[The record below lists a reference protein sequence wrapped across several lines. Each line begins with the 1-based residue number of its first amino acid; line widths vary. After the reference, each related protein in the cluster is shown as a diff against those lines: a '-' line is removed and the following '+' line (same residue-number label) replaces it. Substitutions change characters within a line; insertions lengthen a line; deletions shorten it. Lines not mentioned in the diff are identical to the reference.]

1 MKKVV
6 KAHNELCDAVN
17 KLAEYIQAIN
27 SLPPTGAGARAQVS
41 SEVSAV
47 CATIEKKAKMCN
59 TFLIEK
65 IYNVGGK
72 NNGGQK

>member
-27 SLPPTGAGARAQVS
+27 SLPPTGAHARVQVC
-41 SEVSAV
+41 SEITSV
-47 CATIEKKAKMCN
+47 CETIIKKAKSCN
-59 TFLIEK
+59 TLLTEK
-65 IYNVGGK
+65 IYNVGSK
-72 NNGGQK
+72 NNGGRK

>member
-27 SLPPTGAGARAQVS
+27 SLPPTGAHARAQVC
-41 SEVSAV
+41 SEVTSV
-47 CATIEKKAKMCN
+47 CETIIKKAKSCN
-59 TFLIEK
+59 TLLIEK
-65 IYNVGGK
+65 IYNGGGK
-72 NNGGQK
+72 SNGGRR

>member
-27 SLPPTGAGARAQVS
+27 FLPPTGAGARAQVS

-47 CATIEKKAKMCN
+47 
-59 TFLIEK
+59 
-65 IYNVGGK
+65 
-72 NNGGQK
+72 